1 MTEHEEEFAAMKDK
15 DKDKDWMTVKYVFF
29 ILISNLETTPEKLL
43 TNYFERTQIEIAF
56 KTSKE
61 YQEMLPLSK
70 WTDETVRG
78 KILHDII
85 DTIIVLNLRRAVDS
99 SRRSLS
105 EIYGK
110 TQSLMCM
117 LGRDQIVT
125 VETPNK
131 QVRNYYELLNLKV
144 PSHVDLKKYLSLIWG

>member
-1 MTEHEEEFAAMKDK
+1 MTEHEKEFAAMK
-15 DKDKDWMTVKYVFF
+15 DKDKDWMTVKYGFF

-43 TNYFERTQIEIAF
+43 TSYFERTQIEIAF

-61 YQEMLPLSK
+61 YLEMLPLSK

-85 DTIIVLNLRRAVDS
+85 DTIIVLNLRKAVDS
-99 SRRSLS
+99 SGRSLS

-131 QVRNYYELLNLKV
+131 QVRNYYKLLNLEV
-144 PSHVDLKKYLSLIWG
+144 PSHVDLKKYSPVILGQ

>member
-15 DKDKDWMTVKYVFF
+15 DKDWMTVKYGFF

-61 YQEMLPLSK
+61 YLEMLPLSK

-99 SRRSLS
+99 SGRSLS
-105 EIYGK
+105 
-110 TQSLMCM
+110 
-117 LGRDQIVT
+117 
-125 VETPNK
+125 
-131 QVRNYYELLNLKV
+131 
-144 PSHVDLKKYLSLIWG
+144 

>member
-1 MTEHEEEFAAMKDK
+1 LSEHEEEFAAMKDK
-15 DKDKDWMTVKYVFF
+15 DWMTVKYGFF

-61 YQEMLPLSK
+61 YLEMLPLSK

-85 DTIIVLNLRRAVDS
+85 DTIIVLNLRRVVDS

-144 PSHVDLKKYLSLIWG
+144 PSHVDLKKYSSLILG